1 LSGHNTLKDRLKDP
15 LTETARKVRRNLLA
29 ASVVG
34 IVIVKVGLVPNKV
47 SAFGI
52 DFTQANQE
60 ALLQLIAAVIA
71 FYSATF
77 LVYVASELTAWNIAL
92 RSEQFDSM
100 MSQERNIREYLGD
113 DERGDYFF
121 KHIRRLSVTA
131 QPVFV
136 LRLAIEVAAPMML
149 AIWSVSLTLG
159 WPA

>member
-1 LSGHNTLKDRLKDP
+1 MSGHNTLKDRLKDP

-71 FYSATF
+71 FYSVTF

-121 KHIRRLSVTA
+121 KDIRRLSVTA

-136 LRLAIEVAAPMML
+136 LRLIIEVVAPLML